1 MSRRDLLTL
10 VLLSALWGASF
21 LFYRIAAPLV
31 GPIVLAEART
41 LIASVALAPLL
52 KHEHWAA
59 IRKHWKPLLVLGVGN
74 GAIPYSL
81 IAYAELTLTAP
92 VASILNAATVIFT
105 AIVAWLVVKEAM
117 PPRRIIGLA
126 LGLIGVA
133 VVVGLSGY
141 ASTRLFW
148 LAVAA
153 MTVASLSY
161 AASAVHSRRSLGG
174 NLPLTLAAGQALT
187 GSIVLAPL
195 ALAKLPAATFTLKG
209 VLAMIAL
216 GLMSTAFAYILYFRL
231 IASAGP
237 TNASAVTLIVPVF
250 GTLWSWVFRGESLT
264 WGAGF
269 GAIII
274 AAGVVLVTGIRLP
287 SRSRMVVLTPPER
300 GGDDG
305 VQREQRRTFE
315 PGTFAVENDD
325 HSDDGSEQHR
335 SQQQR

>member
-41 LIASVALAPLL
+41 VIAFIALAPLL
-52 KHEHWAA
+52 KQDHWAA
-59 IRKHWKPLLVLGVGN
+59 IRKHWKPLVFLGIGN

-92 VASILNAATVIFT
+92 VASILNAASVIF
-105 AIVAWLVVKEAM
+105 AAVIAWVVVKEAM
-117 PPRRIIGLA
+117 PPRRIVGLA
-126 LGLIGVA
+126 LGLLGVA

-153 MTVASLSY
+153 MTVASFSY
-161 AASAVHSRRSLGG
+161 AASSVHTRRSLSG
-174 NLPLTLAAGQALT
+174 NLPLTLAAGQQLT
-187 GSIVLAPL
+187 SSIVLAPL
-195 ALAKLPAATFTLKG
+195 ALAKLPAANFTLRG

-216 GLMSTAFAYILYFRL
+216 GTMSTAVAYILYFRL

-237 TNASAVTLIVPVF
+237 TNTSAVTLIVPVF

-269 GAIII
+269 GALII
-274 AAGVVLVTGIRLP
+274 AVGVALVTGLRLP
-287 SRSRMVVLTPPER
+287 GRAR
-300 GGDDG
+300 
-305 VQREQRRTFE
+305 VQ
-315 PGTFAVENDD
+315 A
-325 HSDDGSEQHR
+325 
-335 SQQQR
+335 

>member
-1 MSRRDLLTL
+1 VSRRDLLTL
-10 VLLSALWGASF
+10 VVLSAMWGASF

-41 LIASVALAPLL
+41 LIAFLALAPLL
-52 KHEHWAA
+52 KREHWTAM
-59 IRKHWKPLLVLGVGN
+59 RKQWKPLVILGIGN

-92 VASILNAATVIFT
+92 VASILNATTVIF
-105 AIVAWLVVKEAM
+105 AAMVSWLVVKEAM
-117 PPRRIIGLA
+117 PPRRIIGLV

-141 ASTRLFW
+141 ASTRAFW

-161 AASAVHSRRSLGG
+161 AVSSVHARRSLGG
-174 NLPLTLAAGQALT
+174 NLPMTLAAGQVLT

-195 ALAKLPAATFTLKG
+195 ALAKLPEAHFTLRG

-216 GLMSTAFAYILYFRL
+216 GTMSTAVAYILYFRL

-237 TNASAVTLIVPVF
+237 TNTSAVTLIVPVF
-250 GTLWSWVFRGESLT
+250 GTLWSWIFRGESLT
-264 WGAGF
+264 WGAGL
-269 GAIII
+269 GAMII
-274 AAGVVLVTGIRLP
+274 AAGVALVTGMRFP
-287 SRSRMVVLTPPER
+287 VRQKT
-300 GGDDG
+300 
-305 VQREQRRTFE
+305 T
-315 PGTFAVENDD
+315 A
-325 HSDDGSEQHR
+325 
-335 SQQQR
+335 

>member
-41 LIASVALAPLL
+41 VIAFIALAPLL
-52 KHEHWAA
+52 KQDHWAA
-59 IRKHWKPLLVLGVGN
+59 IRKHWKPLVFLGIGN

-92 VASILNAATVIFT
+92 VASILNAATVIF
-105 AIVAWLVVKEAM
+105 AAVIAWVVVKEAM
-117 PPRRIIGLA
+117 PPRRIVGLA
-126 LGLIGVA
+126 LGLLGVA

-153 MTVASLSY
+153 MTVASFSY
-161 AASAVHSRRSLGG
+161 AASSVHTRRSLSG
-174 NLPLTLAAGQALT
+174 NLPLTLAAGQQLT
-187 GSIVLAPL
+187 SSIVLAPL
-195 ALAKLPAATFTLKG
+195 ALAKLPAANFTLRG

-216 GLMSTAFAYILYFRL
+216 GTMSTAVAYILYFRL

-237 TNASAVTLIVPVF
+237 TNTSAVTLIVPVF

-269 GAIII
+269 GALII
-274 AAGVVLVTGIRLP
+274 AVGVALVTGLRLP
-287 SRSRMVVLTPPER
+287 GRAR
-300 GGDDG
+300 
-305 VQREQRRTFE
+305 VQ
-315 PGTFAVENDD
+315 A
-325 HSDDGSEQHR
+325 
-335 SQQQR
+335 

>member
-21 LFYRIAAPLV
+21 LFYRIAAPVV

-41 LIASVALAPLL
+41 VIAFITLAPLL
-52 KHEHWAA
+52 KQDHWSA
-59 IRKHWKPLLVLGVGN
+59 IRKHWKPLVFLGIGN

-105 AIVAWLVVKEAM
+105 AIIAWLVVKEAM
-117 PPRRIIGLA
+117 PPGRIVGLA
-126 LGLIGVA
+126 LGVIGVA

-141 ASTRLFW
+141 ASTRVFW

-153 MTVASLSY
+153 MIVASFSY
-161 AASAVHSRRSLGG
+161 AASSVHARRSLGG
-174 NLPLTLAAGQALT
+174 NLPLTLAAGQQLT
-187 GSIVLAPL
+187 SSIVLAPL
-195 ALAKLPAATFTLKG
+195 ALAKLPTANFTLRS

-216 GLMSTAFAYILYFRL
+216 GTMSTAFAYILYFRL

-237 TNASAVTLIVPVF
+237 TNTAAVTLIVPVF

-269 GAIII
+269 GALII
-274 AAGVVLVTGIRLP
+274 AVGVALVTGLRLP
-287 SRSRMVVLTPPER
+287 GRARVP
-300 GGDDG
+300 
-305 VQREQRRTFE
+305 
-315 PGTFAVENDD
+315 A
-325 HSDDGSEQHR
+325 
-335 SQQQR
+335 